1 MSSSRPTRASTY
13 AAFAVAALTFAAAPA
28 LAQPTIRIFTID
40 GGGQVSTGGTLR
52 LTSTIAQPDATA
64 LAAHS
69 GGVVSMT
76 GGFWA
81 VALPRCSADINND
94 GVVSSQDFFDF
105 ISAFFS
111 NNTLAD
117 FNSDGTITSQDFF
130 DFIAAFFAGCQ

>member
-1 MSSSRPTRASTY
+1 MSSSGPVRLTLRT
-13 AAFAVAALTFAAAPA
+13 AFAASALTFAAAPA
-28 LAQPTIRIFTID
+28 LAQPTVHMFTID
-40 GGGQVSTGGTLR
+40 CGGQVSTGGTLR

-64 LAAHS
+64 LAAHT

-94 GVVSSQDFFDF
+94 GIISSQDFFDF

-111 NNTLAD
+111 GNPSAD
-117 FNSDGTITSQDFF
+117 FNGDGAITSQDFF
-130 DFIAAFFAGCQ
+130 DFIAAFFGGCQ